1 MKAFLHMALA
11 AAVACLLSSCS
22 KDVEIIP
29 RAEMSR
35 IYADM
40 LVADSWLMGSNP
52 EERNMTD
59 TTAFYEP
66 VFKKYGYT
74 TSDYLASVDYY
85 LNDPERFSRILRK
98 TQQILDE
105 EALSLQTEVEN
116 QRNRAALEKALPD
129 KHGWHTE
136 LYTDYSELVQ
146 DSFFTDRMDVRLSPD
161 GVYLP
166 SQMREDVS
174 FRGPR
179 MILKSDVL
187 PEDGEV
193 GEVAHVVSNDVLL
206 VK

>member
-1 MKAFLHMALA
+1 MKAVLHMALA
-11 AAVACLLSSCS
+11 VVVACLLSSCR

-40 LVADSWLMGSNP
+40 LVADSWLMSASP
-52 EERNMTD
+52 EKRDMTD

-85 LNDPERFSRILRK
+85 LNDPERFSRILKK
-98 TQQILDE
+98 TQQILNE
-105 EALSLQTEVEN
+105 EAVSLQAEVED
-116 QRNRAALEKALPD
+116 QRNRVALGQAMQD
-129 KHGWHTE
+129 GQGWHA
-136 LYTDYSELVQ
+136 LAYTDYSELVR
-146 DSFFTDRMDVRLSPD
+146 DSYYTDCMDIRLSPD

-166 SQMREDVS
+166 SRMREDVS

-179 MILKSDVL
+179 MILRSDVI
-187 PEDGEV
+187 PGDEEV
-193 GEVAHVVSNDVLL
+193 KEVRHL
-206 VK
+206 VFKN